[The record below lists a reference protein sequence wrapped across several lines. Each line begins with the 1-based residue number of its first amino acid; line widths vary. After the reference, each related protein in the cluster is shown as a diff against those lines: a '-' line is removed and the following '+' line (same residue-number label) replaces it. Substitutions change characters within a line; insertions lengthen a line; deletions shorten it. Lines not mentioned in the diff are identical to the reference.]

1 MARNISVYGFQTGNK
16 AIYGMNSQ
24 GSMSITGGLGT
35 GGIGPGSGSGSGSG
49 PSGPS
54 GPGSSDCT
62 DTVALNQLLT
72 LVNKLYEII
81 EVSFPSAKAM
91 ADLIAAFTAPAR
103 MNPFTYVRFA
113 WIKANPGQKLYPSV
127 SSALAIKDLYLANG
141 LDWTADPLI
150 LMFLSS

>member
-1 MARNISVYGFQTGNK
+1 M
-16 AIYGMNSQ
+16 
-24 GSMSITGGLGT
+24 
-35 GGIGPGSGSGSGSG
+35 GGIGTG
-49 PSGPS
+49 PSVSSVPSVSSGPS
-54 GPGSSDCT
+54 GPGSGPGSGDCT

-91 ADLIAAFTAPAR
+91 ADFVAVFSAPAR

-141 LDWTADPLI
+141 LDWTTDPLV
-150 LMFLSS
+150 LAFLSS